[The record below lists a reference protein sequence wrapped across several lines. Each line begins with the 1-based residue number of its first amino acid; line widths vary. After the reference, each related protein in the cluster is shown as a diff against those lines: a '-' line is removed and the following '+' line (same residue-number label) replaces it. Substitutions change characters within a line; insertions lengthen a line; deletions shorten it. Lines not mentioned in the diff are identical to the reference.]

1 MAGLND
7 MNRKLVQHAHFVF
20 FNLTSVKI
28 TNAIKLTNSVIISKM
43 FTCMKR
49 VSAGYPSVFWVY
61 LQVYL

>member
-28 TNAIKLTNSVIISKM
+28 TNAIKLTFSVIISKM
-43 FTCMKR
+43 FTGMKR
-49 VSAGYPSVFWVY
+49 
-61 LQVYL
+61 LLIQ